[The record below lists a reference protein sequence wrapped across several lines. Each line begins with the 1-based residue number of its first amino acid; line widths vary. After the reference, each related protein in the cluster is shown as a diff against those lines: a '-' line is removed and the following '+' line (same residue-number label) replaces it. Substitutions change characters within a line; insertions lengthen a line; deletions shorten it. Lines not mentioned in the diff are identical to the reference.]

1 MKINSFE
8 LGANIFVIYVKF
20 CLKFCIIKDE
30 ADYHDTSGKRAQL
43 ALFLIG
49 NEIWR
54 LREYNPDRL
63 TSTMY

>member
-1 MKINSFE
+1 MKINTFE

-20 CLKFCIIKDE
+20 YTIKDE
-30 ADYHDTSGKRAQL
+30 ADFHDTSGKRAQL